1 MTVLFGISNC
11 DTVRKARGWLDQ
23 HAVNYRFHDLRRDGL
38 TRAHLQRWLAAVQ
51 DWEILV
57 NRRSTT
63 WKQLD
68 DAIRRQLNERT
79 VGDTLLAH
87 PTLIKRPLVEHA
99 GALMVGFKEADYQSF
114 FHPANGQQG

>member
-1 MTVLFGISNC
+1 MTVLYGISNC

-23 HAVNYRFHDLRRDGL
+23 HAVDYHFHDLRRDGL
-38 TRAHLQRWLAAVQ
+38 TNAHLQRWLTAVP
-51 DWEILV
+51 DWETLV

-68 DAIRRQLNERT
+68 ESTRRQLNEHT
-79 VGDTLLAH
+79 VGDILLAH

-99 GALMVGFKEADYQSF
+99 GTLMVGFKEAEYQSF
-114 FHPANGQQG
+114 FHSSNAQQG